1 MENSNKNSWDEISED
16 ISDVTKKIKDN
27 VSQEYL
33 IDDLKNSFKSTIDTS
48 AEILKNLI
56 KAIDETV
63 KDEEIKSETRDIL
76 EKINSEL
83 KNIIIQVS
91 DKIGL
96 NIDNPT
102 IKEEE

>member
-1 MENSNKNSWDEISED
+1 MDKNNSWQDISED
-16 ISDVTKKIKDN
+16 ISDLSKKIKN
-27 VSQEYL
+27 NLTEENLVG
-33 IDDLKNSFKSTIDTS
+33 DLKDSLNSTIQAS
-48 AEILKNLI
+48 GEILQNI
-56 KAIDETV
+56 TNAIQETV
-63 KDEEIKSETRDIL
+63 KDEEIKSETRDVL
-76 EKINSEL
+76 EKINNEL

>member
-1 MENSNKNSWDEISED
+1 MDKNNNWQDISED
-16 ISDVTKKIKDN
+16 ISDLSKKIKN
-27 VSQEYL
+27 NLMEENLVG
-33 IDDLKNSFKSTIDTS
+33 DLKDSLNSTIQAS
-48 AEILKNLI
+48 GEILQNI
-56 KAIDETV
+56 TNAIQETV
-63 KDEEIKSETRDIL
+63 KDEEIKSETRDVL
-76 EKINSEL
+76 EKINNEL